1 MEQQRNFLATE
12 PVGKLFRR
20 LALPAVV
27 AQLVNLLYNMVD
39 RIYIGRYDPTGLAL
53 TGVGV
58 CMPVIMTVSAF
69 ACLVGMGG
77 SPRASILMGKKD
89 NAGAEKTL
97 GNCFSLLLL
106 ISFVP

>member
-1 MEQQRNFLATE
+1 MEQQKNFLAIE
-12 PVGKLFRR
+12 PVGRLFRR

-39 RIYIGRYDPTGLAL
+39 RIYIGHYDPTGLAL

-58 CMPVIMTVSAF
+58 CMPIIMTVSAF

-77 SPRASILMGKKD
+77 SPRASILMGNRITPAPKKLS
-89 NAGAEKTL
+89 GTVFH
-97 GNCFSLLLL
+97 C
-106 ISFVP
+106 